1 MTDKKVVTISNLQ
14 QVVGEIPWG
23 QNLVILY
30 NKLPT
35 QKDIKKVLKE

>member
-23 QNLVILY
+23 QNLVIYIINFQL
-30 NKLPT
+30 
-35 QKDIKKVLKE
+35 KKILKKY